1 MNTLHLVFPSA
12 KAYEAPE
19 SEVIRVSS
27 ESGFLVATRETV
39 VIGDGPQ
46 WDEED

>member
-1 MNTLHLVFPSA
+1 MNTSHLVFPSA

-19 SEVIRVSS
+19 SELIRMSP
-27 ESGFLVATRETV
+27 ESGFLLASRETV